1 MSEENASFLGV
12 FRAHLAD
19 WFERAFPA
27 ELGQRPGETQA
38 EVDEEAGEARR
49 RSIHEVTLEQLGLTH
64 WSCHSHF

>member
-1 MSEENASFLGV
+1 MSEERETFLGV

-27 ELGQRPGETQA
+27 ELGQRPDDTRA
-38 EVDEEAGEARR
+38 NDDDEAGDARR
-49 RSIHEVTLEQLGLTH
+49 QSIHDVTLEQFGISR

>member
-1 MSEENASFLGV
+1 MSEERASFLGV

-27 ELGQRPGETQA
+27 ELGQRPNEMQA
-38 EVDEEAGEARR
+38 DDDEADEARR
-49 RSIHEVTLEQLGLTH
+49 RSTHQVTLEQLGLTH

>member
-1 MSEENASFLGV
+1 MSEEPASFLGV

-27 ELGQRPGETQA
+27 QLGQWPEEARADNE
-38 EVDEEAGEARR
+38 DEAGEAHR
-49 RSIHEVTLEQLGLTH
+49 RSVHEVTIEQLGLAH